1 MISLKVSGLGKAYKH
16 YAGKWARLAEWIIPG
31 ARPRHRLAW
40 VLRDIDF
47 TVAEGEAFGIVGAN
61 GAGKSTLLKIIVGTT
76 RPTTGSVAVS
86 GRVAALL
93 ELGLGFHPDFTGR
106 ENVVMAAQMQGFDE
120 ETIRRVMPDI
130 EAFADIGD
138 AFDHPVRT
146 YSTGM
151 QMRVAFSVATAVRPD
166 ILILDEALSVGDAY
180 FQHKSFER
188 IRRFSEQGTTLLI
201 VSHDSQAIQRLCGRA
216 ILLHG
221 GTIAMQGDPETVLD
235 YHNALLADDKA
246 RRIRQ
251 SGSGQGKTRTESGTG
266 EARIDAIAVHDA
278 RDAEGR
284 PLSTVAVGQPLEVRI
299 AVSVHADLDGLVLGC
314 GIKDRLG
321 QMMFGTNTFLTGQ
334 ALSSVRQGDRY
345 LIRVRFDANLGEGS
359 YSVHASLV
367 RENSHLEANYHWI
380 DRGYIFEV
388 INVDKPPF
396 VGLSWNEMR
405 FAIEPQPRGE

>member
-1 MISLKVSGLGKAYKH
+1 MISLKVAGLGKAYKQ
-16 YAGKWARLAEWIIPG
+16 YASRWARLAEWVIPG
-31 ARPRHRLAW
+31 GRPRHRLAW
-40 VLRDIDF
+40 VLSDIDF
-47 TVAEGEAFGIVGAN
+47 TVAQGEAFAIVGAN

-76 RPTTGSVAVS
+76 RPTTGSVAVT
-86 GRVAALL
+86 GKVAALL

-106 ENVVMAAQMQGFDE
+106 QNAVMVAQMQGLDE
-120 ETIRRVMPDI
+120 ETIRRLMPDI
-130 EAFADIGD
+130 ESFADIGN
-138 AFDHPVRT
+138 AFDQPVRT

-151 QMRVAFSVATAVRPD
+151 QMRVAFSVATAARPD

-188 IRRFSEQGTTLLI
+188 IRGFAAQGTTLLI
-201 VSHDSQAIQRLCGRA
+201 VSHDRQAIQKICSRA

-221 GTIAMQGDPETVLD
+221 GGIAMQGDPETVFD
-235 YHNALLADDKA
+235 YYNALQADDKA

-251 SGSGQGKTRTESGTG
+251 SGSGDGKVRTESGTG
-266 EARIDAIAVHDA
+266 EARIDSISIHDA
-278 RDAEGR
+278 DGR
-284 PLSTVAVGQPLEVRI
+284 PLSIVAVGQPLEVRI

-334 ALSSVRQGDRY
+334 ALSYVRRGDRN

-367 RENSHLEANYHWI
+367 RENSHLDANYHWI

-396 VGLSWNEMR
+396 VGLSWNNMR
-405 FAIEPQPRGE
+405 FAIEPQPRDD

>member
-1 MISLKVSGLGKAYKH
+1 MISLRVSGLGKAYKH
-16 YAGKWARLAEWIIPG
+16 YASRWARLAEWIVPG
-31 ARPRHRLAW
+31 ARPRHRQAW

-47 TVAEGEAFGIVGAN
+47 TVAQGEAFGIVGAN

-76 RPTTGSVAVS
+76 RPTIGGVFPTGK
-86 GRVAALL
+86 VAALL

-106 ENVVMAAQMQGFDE
+106 QNVVMAMQMQGLDE
-120 ETIRRVMPDI
+120 ETTRRLMPEI
-130 EAFADIGD
+130 EAFADIGE
-138 AFDHPVRT
+138 AFDQPVRT

-151 QMRVAFSVATAVRPD
+151 QMRVAFSAATAVRPD

-188 IRRFSEQGTTLLI
+188 IRRFAAQGTTLLI
-201 VSHDSQAIQRLCGRA
+201 ASHDRQAIQGICNRA

-221 GTIAMQGDPETVLD
+221 GTIAMQGDPETVFD
-235 YHNALLADDKA
+235 YYNALQADDKS
-246 RRIRQ
+246 RRILQ
-251 SGSGQGKTRTESGTG
+251 SGSGDGKARTESGTG
-266 EARIDAIAVHDA
+266 EARIDSIGMFGAD
-278 RDAEGR
+278 GR
-284 PLSTVAVGQPLEVRI
+284 PLSVVAVAQPVEVRI

-321 QMMFGTNTFLTGQ
+321 QMIFGTNTFLTGQ
-334 ALSSVRQGDRY
+334 PLAAVRKGEQY
-345 LIRVRFDANLGEGS
+345 LFRVRFDANLGEGS

-367 RENSHLEANYHWI
+367 RENSHLDANYHWI

-405 FAIEPQPRGE
+405 FAIEPRPRAD